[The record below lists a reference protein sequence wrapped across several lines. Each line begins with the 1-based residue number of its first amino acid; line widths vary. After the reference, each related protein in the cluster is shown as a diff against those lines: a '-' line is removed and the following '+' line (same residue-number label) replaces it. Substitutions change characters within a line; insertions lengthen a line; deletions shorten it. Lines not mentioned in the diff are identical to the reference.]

1 MKKVNLTNKAASM
14 VEAFRDEAHM
24 ANIKSYLLDIV
35 CSIIDEA
42 DESGGMSQDV
52 MHMLCTV
59 SDFKE
64 LMTELSK
71 TSEAEQS

>member
-14 VEAFRDEAHM
+14 VEAFRDEAHT

-42 DESGGMSQDV
+42 DESGGMSKDGMQ
-52 MHMLCTV
+52 MLCTV
-59 SDFKE
+59 SDFNE
-64 LMTELSK
+64 LITELSR